1 MVFGLAALLPGDLNP
16 LRVQVFAFAN
26 SGFYLFK
33 FFFFFFFFFDETSR
47 IITQRVIYF
56 RFVTS
61 VYSRAYIIKLQSV
74 LLF

>member
-33 FFFFFFFFFDETSR
+33 FFFFFFFLMKHLELSR
-47 IITQRVIYF
+47 KGLLI
-56 RFVTS
+56 S
-61 VYSRAYIIKLQSV
+61 VSSHQSIAV
-74 LLF
+74 LI